1 MLESECGCVGAIPGQ
16 GGEPAEIP
24 RSPVASPGAGPVL
37 CRVGEGRLI
46 MGRFERE
53 ENESGIEGRRLP
65 PSLGVVTEDLR
76 STIES
81 EVAKI
86 VERAE
91 ARAAEIEDRALE
103 KAGQVEHRS
112 KHRAHEV
119 FQGSRERV
127 GRMLADLDAVERSVK
142 EAVASLREEAEGLAG
157 ELDSARSE
165 SFEAVEP
172 PVAAVVVEQ
181 QDDGAL
187 AEPAVTS
194 EGEDS
199 QGAEPDD
206 DQYVTDFADEEV
218 REMIRQQLFSLA
230 ASGRNRADAER
241 MLLRFRQ
248 GEQYFDLLDEI
259 YPEETGGR
267 RGLLRRR
274 KVT

>member
-1 MLESECGCVGAIPGQ
+1 MLEPEPGCAGAFRAQ

-24 RSPVASPGAGPVL
+24 RSPVASPAAGPVL
-37 CRVGEGRLI
+37 CRVGAGRLS

-53 ENESGIEGRRLP
+53 DNEGRNEGDIEGRRLP

-103 KAGQVEHRS
+103 KAGQVEQRS

-142 EAVASLREEAEGLAG
+142 EAVASLREEAERLAG

-165 SFEAVEP
+165 SFEPVEP
-172 PVAAVVVEQ
+172 AVAVAVVEQ
-181 QDDGAL
+181 QDDGAP
-187 AEPAVTS
+187 AEPA
-194 EGEDS
+194 EGAE
-199 QGAEPDD
+199 GAEPDD
-206 DQYVTDFADEEV
+206 DQYVTDFADEDV

-274 KVT
+274 KAT